1 MVKNVPAMQETQ
13 VSSLGRED
21 PLEREMATH
30 SSILACEIPWT
41 EAFGRL
47 QSMALQRVGHN
58 VTTKQQQHSV
68 CTLLYSILKNKPKL
82 FESTY

>member
-1 MVKNVPAMQETQ
+1 MVKNVPEMQEMK

-21 PLEREMATH
+21 TLEKEMETH

-47 QSMALQRVGHN
+47 QSMASQRVGHN